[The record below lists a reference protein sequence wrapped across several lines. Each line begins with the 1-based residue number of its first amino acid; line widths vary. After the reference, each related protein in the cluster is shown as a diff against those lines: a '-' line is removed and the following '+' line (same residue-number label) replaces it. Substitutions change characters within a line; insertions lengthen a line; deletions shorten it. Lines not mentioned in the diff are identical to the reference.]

1 MPELGDRSGDV
12 TGLSPALGEF
22 QPGFQSVGMVWA
34 KDAELVVKQFPECS
48 RGTAG
53 VCREVRTL
61 VHAADPEVT
70 ETVKR
75 STRRSCP

>member
-1 MPELGDRSGDV
+1 M
-12 TGLSPALGEF
+12 
-22 QPGFQSVGMVWA
+22 MWA
-34 KDAELVVKQFPECS
+34 EEAELVVKQFPECS
-48 RGTAG
+48 RGTVG

-70 ETVKR
+70 GTVKR